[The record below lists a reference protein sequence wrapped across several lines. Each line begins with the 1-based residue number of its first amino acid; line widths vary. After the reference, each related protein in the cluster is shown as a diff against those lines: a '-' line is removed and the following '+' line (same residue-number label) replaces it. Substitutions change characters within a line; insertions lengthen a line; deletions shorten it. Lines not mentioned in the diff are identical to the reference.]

1 VTLGE
6 YFHTPFARY
15 YHVKTIGKKGSFKV
29 GWHSDLVRD
38 YVRALGEMPKRKDRN
53 PITRYQGL
61 YILGRVY
68 IVVKDR
74 KQRDLSEPAQYSV
87 IGELLK
93 IRQ

>member
-6 YFHTPFARY
+6 YFHTPLARY
-15 YHVKTIGKKGSFKV
+15 YHVKTISKKGSFKA

-38 YVRALGEMPKRKDRN
+38 YVRVLGEMPKRKDRN

-74 KQRDLSEPAQYSV
+74 KQWDLSEPAQYSV